1 MGKNY
6 QRSWNQELV
15 NAMKIQNIEAF
26 KVVIPTS
33 VKYAEAGGTYTSF
46 VRSLVVRLT
55 TDAGQ
60 VGVGDVHESVPGYT
74 SETLDTMYEV
84 VTKTYGPQLKGMDL
98 ESVELL
104 HNKMI
109 DSRRGNNFARCAV
122 EMAAY
127 DALARSRK
135 ISICTMLGGP
145 VRNELQLVGGIGID
159 DLDVVVKR
167 AVSMVSSG
175 YRTIKL
181 KIGTS
186 NIKEDL
192 LRVKEVRSAVGD
204 EIMIRVDANAG
215 YLLPDAI
222 RVVRGIAD
230 LGVEHFEQP
239 VARENVAGMAYLMR
253 MGAVSILADESV
265 HDAYDAIR
273 IITEGAA
280 DGIKIKISKV
290 GGFVEARKII
300 DIAEAAGVKLIIG
313 NGICSSIEA
322 AAELQLAC
330 AYSHVYP
337 VAEMVG
343 PAKLSS
349 DLAKVPFN
357 LDQGSIKLG
366 TGAGLGVELSEE
378 MLKKLQIY

>member
-1 MGKNY
+1 M
-6 QRSWNQELV
+6 

-239 VARENVAGMAYLMR
+239 VARENVPGMAYLMR

-378 MLKKLQIY
+378 MLKKLQIH

>member
-1 MGKNY
+1 M
-6 QRSWNQELV
+6 
-15 NAMKIQNIEAF
+15 NAMKIENIEAF

-33 VKYAEAGGTYTSF
+33 VKYDEAGGTYTSF